1 MDPGSELTLKAA
13 ALARAAG
20 PTWDE
25 FLKAFEAY
33 AEMRGRECVQAPH
46 DKIFVAQGRAQ
57 QCSVLH
63 ELFASAK
70 TKAAQLRPT
79 R

>member
-1 MDPGSELTLKAA
+1 MDAGSELTMKAA

-20 PTWDE
+20 PAWEE
-25 FLKAFEAY
+25 FLKAFEVY
-33 AEMRGRECVQAPH
+33 TMMRNLECVQAPH
-46 DKIFVAQGRAQ
+46 DTIFVAQGRAQ
-57 QCSVLH
+57 QCSKLH
-63 ELFASAK
+63 ELFVSAK